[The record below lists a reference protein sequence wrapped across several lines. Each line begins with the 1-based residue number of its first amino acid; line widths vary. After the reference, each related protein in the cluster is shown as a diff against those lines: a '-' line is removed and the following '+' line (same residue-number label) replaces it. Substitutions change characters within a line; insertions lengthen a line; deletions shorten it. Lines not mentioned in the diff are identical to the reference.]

1 MPLLVSIHA
10 PWEGCDQH
18 LFYCEDRTDSFNS
31 RTLGRVRPLSSVTF
45 ICASMFQFTHPGKGA
60 TSSSIRQRSIFLWF
74 QFTHPGKGATTYV
87 YYLRCPRYCFNSR
100 TLGRVRPTILR
111 PALAK
116 CCVSIHAPWE
126 GCDGDGDVQEDIS
139 GKFQFTHPGKGATV
153 ANDGAGAGLIGF
165 NSRTL
170 GRVRQTIGA
179 DAYTTRTFQ
188 FTHPGK
194 GATLRREAEIGLFM
208 FQFTHPGKGATC
220 SFVLSRL

>member
-74 QFTHPGKGATTYV
+74 QFPHPGKGATVHLIKPNTY
-87 YYLRCPRYCFNSR
+87 
-100 TLGRVRPTILR
+100 ID
-111 PALAK
+111 
-116 CCVSIHAPWE
+116 VSIHAPWE
-126 GCDGDGDVQEDIS
+126 GCDCQYFLGVSPAFSFNSRTLGRVRLASICRVIS
-139 GKFQFTHPGKGATV
+139 LSRVSIHAPWEGCDSSLRSNSRQSR
-153 ANDGAGAGLIGF
+153 GF

-170 GRVRQTIGA
+170 GRVRLFSIQNTTIIERVSIHAPWEGC
-179 DAYTTRTFQ
+179 D
-188 FTHPGK
+188 
-194 GATLRREAEIGLFM
+194 
-208 FQFTHPGKGATC
+208 
-220 SFVLSRL
+220 SD